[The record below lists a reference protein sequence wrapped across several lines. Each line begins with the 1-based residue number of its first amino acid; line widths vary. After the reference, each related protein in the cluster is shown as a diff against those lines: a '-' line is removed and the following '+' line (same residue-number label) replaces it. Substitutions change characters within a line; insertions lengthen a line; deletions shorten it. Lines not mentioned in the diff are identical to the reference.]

1 MFVRLNLRVDLAC
14 CSPPP
19 FCRRSLGLGVSFS
32 RRDAC
37 SQNSGTWSVRFNMEA
52 AISVW
57 SQLFTDGLH
66 LFVKG
71 RGYEALL
78 CGCGLVLLEVNLRL
92 RFSHPA
98 GRRLAAW
105 RQART
110 AGFSAAAADATT
122 RSSSS

>member
-1 MFVRLNLRVDLAC
+1 
-14 CSPPP
+14 
-19 FCRRSLGLGVSFS
+19 
-32 RRDAC
+32 
-37 SQNSGTWSVRFNMEA
+37 MEA
-52 AISVW
+52 AISVFGPNY
-57 SQLFTDGLH
+57 LPMACIFL
-66 LFVKG
+66 VKG

-78 CGCGLVLLEVNLRL
+78 CGCGLVLLEVNQRL